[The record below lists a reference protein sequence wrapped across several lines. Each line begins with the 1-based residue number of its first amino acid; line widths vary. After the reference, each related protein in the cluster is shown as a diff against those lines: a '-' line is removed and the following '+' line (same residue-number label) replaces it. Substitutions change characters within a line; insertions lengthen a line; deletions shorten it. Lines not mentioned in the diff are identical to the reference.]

1 MIKYFFILLLL
12 LGGLSSAQAQ
22 QDSIGLRKEI
32 DFLLY
37 LTEQKQLDDVEYFS
51 ARLFR
56 DSLNYSQD
64 FRDTISFICAGAFN
78 KFKKPLKAIG
88 YYDKVSDNSVFY
100 YPSAYTSALLEA
112 ENKNFKAARK
122 KLEEVLYDDNNF
134 FTDLKHFELSGTY
147 LLLHDH
153 SSFDSIQAVYHPQDS
168 LLQAEF
174 EYYKQYNVLL
184 QTTKKKSAFLAGAL
198 SAVIPGLGKVYTGK
212 PGQGLA
218 AFLKTVPLAAIT
230 IENYRVNGFNNP
242 QLYIFGSLF
251 ALFYVGNIW
260 GSTLSANIVYQ
271 EKIDEIH
278 HNIVVGL
285 RIPVDNLFR

>member
-1 MIKYFFILLLL
+1 M
-12 LGGLSSAQAQ
+12 
-22 QDSIGLRKEI
+22 
-32 DFLLY
+32 
-37 LTEQKQLDDVEYFS
+37 
-51 ARLFR
+51 
-56 DSLNYSQD
+56 
-64 FRDTISFICAGAFN
+64 
-78 KFKKPLKAIG
+78 
-88 YYDKVSDNSVFY
+88 
-100 YPSAYTSALLEA
+100 
-112 ENKNFKAARK
+112 
-122 KLEEVLYDDNNF
+122 
-134 FTDLKHFELSGTY
+134 
-147 LLLHDH
+147 
-153 SSFDSIQAVYHPQDS
+153 
-168 LLQAEF
+168 
-174 EYYKQYNVLL
+174 
-184 QTTKKKSAFLAGAL
+184 
-198 SAVIPGLGKVYTGK
+198 IPGLGKVYTGK